1 LELERNLFS
10 RTIIIYVLKLE
21 HGNYYVGQTTNLKR
35 RLKEHNDGRRGSDW
49 TRLHKLVHHIESID
63 SKMIDSKKAAILENE
78 IVLKYMGMYG
88 WKKVRG
94 GYFNLIDE
102 EVTYKTLLKRSKKDE
117 IYFELQ
123 KPV

>member
-102 EVTYKTLLKRSKKDE
+102 EVTYNTLLKRSKKDE